1 MIPVQLG
8 GLAFVVGRAR
18 IDLVPRNVETGAP
31 GEMMLILED
40 PVGGPMPRVARADN
54 GQVVG
59 ADGPHVLV
67 PSTLHVIVGCVDL
80 GVWDLCPCGSRSN
93 DTLALK
99 RYV

>member
-8 GLAFVVGRAR
+8 GLAFVVRGAR
-18 IDLVPRNVETGAP
+18 IDLAPRNVETGAP
-31 GEMMLILED
+31 GEMMLVLED

-54 GQVVG
+54 GQVMG

-67 PSTLHVIVGCVDL
+67 PSTLHVIVGGVDM
-80 GVWDLCPCGSRSN
+80 GEWDLCPCGSRSD
-93 DTLALK
+93 DTLVVK